1 MNLEPSENRSA
12 FFISED
18 GVEYLFVID
27 EFKLQFGTANL
38 VEESYSCIDKCQNEF
53 KEAWATVNMKSAYF
67 IDGGV
72 ILEKEDANT
81 KYIADR
87 VDRILATIVIIIT
100 AVFFFI
106 AVFNARSVARKITNG
121 IVSLYETL
129 ENI

>member
-1 MNLEPSENRSA
+1 
-12 FFISED
+12 
-18 GVEYLFVID
+18 
-27 EFKLQFGTANL
+27 
-38 VEESYSCIDKCQNEF
+38 
-53 KEAWATVNMKSAYF
+53 MKSAYF

-100 AVFFFI
+100 AVFFII